1 MKYLFTICFI
11 LLTTFTRAQYAS
23 IPDSNLRNVLKEYFP
38 ECFNGNLLDTLCAS
52 TKTGIGVEGQDIKS
66 LEGMQ
71 YFTGMESLYC
81 GFNLLKNLNFLP
93 PNLKYLHSS
102 FNEITVLPVLPPGL
116 LELNLRGNLIESI
129 DALPENLQYLDLG
142 MNSIRSLPSLPS
154 SLDILA
160 VNDNPLICLPYLPA
174 NLTYLNTNQTNL
186 NCIPNKPAG
195 ITSFLPICS
204 PTVNKYNCQ
213 AFPLITGKVFVDI
226 NNNGIKDTNE
236 PYRKGVKVFIPS
248 AGLYTFSNDSGYYEL
263 SVNKPDT
270 YILSTSTL
278 YYSSTPKTITTKGFG
293 EMVTSDIGIQ
303 LSESAKDLVVSVSN
317 FGFPRPGFDI
327 AFKIDVKNIGTLDT
341 PADLSFDFPGVIS
354 IDSVSEKAT
363 IQSNRLAWYYP
374 NLQAGEDFSMIVYC
388 NLSSAAVLG
397 NTLELIVKVNPDDID
412 EHTPENNIKVLNLVI
427 RGAYD
432 PNDKQGPALITPDQL
447 INEEYIDYTIRF
459 QNTGTDTAFT
469 VVIADLL
476 DMKLQNNS
484 FEMISSS
491 HACEPVIKNQQI
503 YFMFSNI
510 QLPDSNT
517 NKIKSCGYVSFRVK
531 ALPSLT
537 EGESFSNTAGIYFDY
552 NAPIIT
558 NTVETIVK
566 TIVPTSNKDNT
577 SQKNLLNAYP
587 NPVVDDVLYIIEGV
601 SFRLHNSHGVQ
612 VLEGISSGTGTFVKE
627 LPKGLYLL
635 EMNMDDNYTTR
646 KILIK

>member
-1 MKYLFTICFI
+1 MKYLFTIVFV
-11 LLTTFTRAQYAS
+11 LFTTFTQAQYAS
-23 IPDSNLRNVLKEYFP
+23 VPDSNLRNTLKEYFP
-38 ECFNGNLLDTLCAS
+38 ECFNGNLLDTVCAS

-71 YFTGMESLYC
+71 YFTGMQSLYC

-102 FNEITVLPVLPPGL
+102 FNEIKDLPVLPPGL

-129 DALPENLQYLDLG
+129 DALPANLQYLDLG
-142 MNSIRSLPSLPS
+142 MNSIRSLSSLPS

-174 NLTYLNTNQTNL
+174 NLTYLNTNQTKL

-195 ITSFLPICS
+195 ITSFLPICN
-204 PTVNKYNCQ
+204 PTVDKYNCQ
-213 AFPLITGKVFVDI
+213 SFPLITGKVFVDI
-226 NNNGIKDTNE
+226 NNNGIKDQDE
-236 PYRKGVKVFIPS
+236 SYRKGVKVFIPS

-270 YILSTSTL
+270 YILSTSTP
-278 YYSSTPKTITTKGFG
+278 YYFSTPKTITTKGFG
-293 EMVTSDIGIQ
+293 EVVTNDIGIQ

-327 AFKIDVKNIGTLDT
+327 AFKIDVKNTGSLDA
-341 PADLSFDFPGVIS
+341 PADLSFEFPGLIS
-354 IDSVSEKAT
+354 IDSVSEKALT
-363 IQSNRLAWYYP
+363 QSDKLIWHYP
-374 NLQAGEDFSMIVYC
+374 NLPAGEDFSIIVYS

-397 NTLELIVKVNPDDID
+397 NTLTLVVKVNSDDTK
-412 EHTPENNIKVLNLVI
+412 EHTPENNIDMLNLLI
-427 RGAYD
+427 QGAYD
-432 PNDKQGPALITPDQL
+432 PNDKQGPEKITPDQV

-476 DMKLQNNS
+476 DLKLQNNS
-484 FEMISSS
+484 FEMIGSS
-491 HACEPVIKNQQI
+491 HPCEPVIKNQQV
-503 YFMFSNI
+503 YFLFSNI

-531 ALPSLT
+531 AIPSLT
-537 EGESFSNTAGIYFDY
+537 EGESFSNTAAIYFDY
-552 NAPIIT
+552 NAPVIT

-566 TIVPTSNKDNT
+566 TIVPTSNENKA
-577 SQKNLLNAYP
+577 QKNSLNAYP
-587 NPVVDDVLYIIEGV
+587 NPVVDDVLYITEGA
-601 SFRLHNSHGVQ
+601 SFRLYNSHGAQ
-612 VLEGISSGTGTFVKE
+612 VMEGISSGAGTFMKE

-635 EMNMDDNYTTR
+635 EMYMDDNYNTR
-646 KILIK
+646 KVIIK